1 MTGGVDDSSLFFN
14 FFTSP
19 DSCLLFD
26 SSCSDALM
34 IRRQRL
40 ADTALALL
48 LRVKLTDPA
57 PDGTLANRH
66 GLCSASKALQDFGL
80 FTFAAI

>member
-1 MTGGVDDSSLFFN
+1 
-14 FFTSP
+14 
-19 DSCLLFD
+19 
-26 SSCSDALM
+26 M

-48 LRVKLTDPA
+48 LRVKLTDPE
-57 PDGTLANRH
+57 PDGTLAKRH
-66 GLCSASKALQDFGL
+66 GLCSASKARQDFGL

>member
-1 MTGGVDDSSLFFN
+1 
-14 FFTSP
+14 
-19 DSCLLFD
+19 
-26 SSCSDALM
+26 M

-57 PDGTLANRH
+57 PDGTFAKRH
-66 GLCSASKALQDFGL
+66 SPCGLRQKFFKIFVVQFCSCLGL
-80 FTFAAI
+80 KKTIVVAA